1 MKVSLALMFVLCAIT
16 AASYGQ
22 LNIKFEKYVLPNGLQ
37 VILHEDHS
45 TPIVAVNIWYHVGSA
60 R

>member
-37 VILHEDHS
+37 VILH
-45 TPIVAVNIWYHVGSA
+45 
-60 R
+60 